1 MIGALDAL
9 LWLGALAFSNIPERL
24 DRGLIAL
31 PRGGGEVYIG
41 WRLLESDP
49 SDVAFNV
56 YRAERPD
63 GPFVKCNPEP
73 IADSTNFVDGG
84 LPIGRTYYYTVR
96 PVVGGREGEAAKPV
110 KVVVSEDG
118 RNYLSIPFRGP
129 YRAQKVALGDL
140 DGDGE
145 LELVIKQPDFNV
157 DPYQAPGYWKRS
169 REPYKLEAYR
179 LDGTFLWRYD
189 MGWAIEEGIWYSP
202 YVVYDLDGDGKA
214 EVYTKAGEGDP
225 RDPDGKV
232 TSGPEYLVRINGMTG
247 EVEKRVPWLSREGF
261 ENYNFYSRNFLAVAY
276 LDGEHPFLIVER
288 GTYGLIKLAAYDAEL
303 NQVWYWEASGRYSD
317 YRGQGA
323 HGLQVADID
332 GDGKDELIIGAA
344 VIDHDGTPLWTLRMG
359 HPDVFYVADI
369 DPDRPGLEIF
379 YGFEPHHKRNGV
391 CLVDARTGEII
402 WGYDGPTKHVHGQ
415 GMVGDIDPTRP
426 GMECYA
432 SESDGSMS
440 WLYDAKGNL
449 ISTERMGGTT
459 PRAVWWDADEQKELL
474 YEGAIRKFRGE
485 VLSRVEGRL
494 LAIVDCLGDWREEIL
509 TSVEGELRIYTT
521 TIPASTR
528 KTCLLRDRQYRLGV
542 AAQSMGYYYPPQL
555 SDPWGWR

>member
-1 MIGALDAL
+1 M
-9 LWLGALAFSNIPERL
+9 
-24 DRGLIAL
+24 
-31 PRGGGEVYIG
+31 Y
-41 WRLLESDP
+41 
-49 SDVAFNV
+49 
-56 YRAERPD
+56 
-63 GPFVKCNPEP
+63 
-73 IADSTNFVDGG
+73 
-84 LPIGRTYYYTVR
+84 
-96 PVVGGREGEAAKPV
+96 
-110 KVVVSEDG
+110 
-118 RNYLSIPFRGP
+118 
-129 YRAQKVALGDL
+129 
-140 DGDGE
+140 
-145 LELVIKQPDFNV
+145 
-157 DPYQAPGYWKRS
+157 KRQ
-169 REPYKLEAYR
+169 
-179 LDGTFLWRYD
+179 
-189 MGWAIEEGIWYSP
+189 
-202 YVVYDLDGDGKA
+202 

-276 LDGEHPFLIVER
+276 LDGRRPHIVIER
-288 GTYGLIKLAAYDAEL
+288 GTYRHIKMEAYGPNLEPVWKWYSAKDAPEF
-303 NQVWYWEASGRYSD
+303 
-317 YRGQGA
+317 RGQGA
-323 HGLQVADID
+323 HTLIPADVN
-332 GDGKDELIIGAA
+332 GDGRQDLVMGSG
-344 VIDHDGTPLWTLRMG
+344 VIDSRGRALWCNRMG
-359 HPDVFYVADI
+359 HPDVCYVGDI
-369 DPDRPGLEIF
+369 DPAHPGLEIF
-379 YGFEPHHKRNGV
+379 YGFEPRHKRNGV

-474 YEGAIRKFRGE
+474 YEGAIRKFKGE